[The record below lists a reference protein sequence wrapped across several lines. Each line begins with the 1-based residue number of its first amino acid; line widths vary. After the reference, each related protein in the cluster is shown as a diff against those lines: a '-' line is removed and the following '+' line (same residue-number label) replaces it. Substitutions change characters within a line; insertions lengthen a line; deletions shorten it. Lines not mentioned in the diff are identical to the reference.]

1 MAHLVASPTTT
12 RRTYLLAAVFGLA
25 VVSSAIYA
33 RAQSDSAALTAVP
46 GAQADGT
53 TLLPNGW
60 RLAPA
65 GRQLRVGTLPLNIV
79 LSPDCRYAVVPHNG
93 AHTPSF
99 SVVDIASWTIK
110 STTPIDAAWLGLAFS
125 PDGTRLY
132 SSGGGQNTVQEDNFA
147 DGVITRARTFALPAV
162 AGESFAVGLAI
173 SRDGRTL
180 FVTRVFAM

>member
-79 LSPDCRYAVVPHNG
+79 LSPDGRYAVITNNG
-93 AHTPSF
+93 VNRPSF
-99 SVVDIASWTIK
+99 SVVDIANWTIK
-110 STTPIDAAWLGLAFS
+110 STTTIDAAWLGLAFS
-125 PDGTRLY
+125 PDGTKLY
-132 SSGGGQNTVQEDNFA
+132 SSGAGQNNVQEY
-147 DGVITRARTFALPAV
+147 TFA
-162 AGESFAVGLAI
+162 
-173 SRDGRTL
+173 
-180 FVTRVFAM
+180 